1 MLQKTQIIATLILA
15 IMAAPLCAYEGGS
28 RLRAT
33 GGVHQVEGSAGGG
46 IVPWAVIAG
55 YGQKGEWSANSFAT
69 YLALDDY
76 QFSAAGFSLGYSDR
90 VELSY
95 ARHQLDISELAP
107 VVLAGFGVPLPDNK
121 VSQDAIGVKVRLVNN
136 LIYDTWPQISA
147 GIQYKRNT
155 DFDVPQFV
163 GAEDDSGTDF
173 YLSASKLWLSG
184 VAGYPFLL
192 NATARLTNSNQ
203 LGLLGYGG
211 DLNEDKEWMAEV
223 SAGFLLSRD
232 IVVGAEYRQ
241 KPSNLGIAEEEDW
254 RDVFVAWFP
263 SKNFSITAAWAD
275 LGSIATL
282 DQQSGFYIS
291 IQGTL

>member
-1 MLQKTQIIATLILA
+1 MLQPSRLILSLLIFLLA
-15 IMAAPLCAYEGGS
+15 TPSFAYEGGS

-76 QFSAAGFSLGYSDR
+76 DFSAAGFSVGFSDR
-90 VELSY
+90 LEISY
-95 ARHQLDISELAP
+95 ARHQLDISEL
-107 VVLAGFGVPLPDNK
+107 GLPDDK
-121 VSQDAIGVKVRLVNN
+121 LAQDSIGVKVRLANN

-155 DFDVPQFV
+155 DFDIPEAV
-163 GAEDDSGTDF
+163 GAVDDSGTDF

-192 NATARLTNSNQ
+192 NATARLTKANQ

-211 DLNEDKEWMAEV
+211 TRNDDEEWMAEV

-232 IVVGAEYRQ
+232 IVIGAEYRQ
-241 KPSNLGIAEEEDW
+241 KPNNLALAVDEEDW
-254 RDVFVAWFP
+254 SDIFIAWFP
-263 SKNFSITAAWAD
+263 SKNLSITAAWAD
-275 LGSIATL
+275 LGTIVL
-282 DQQSGFYIS
+282 PDQQSGFYIS